1 MPAELVQVKT
11 HGAGG
16 TIVLN
21 RLDKRHA
28 LSREMLRQISQALS
42 DLHQEKKVRAV
53 ILTATGDVFC
63 AGMDLYEIHDTA
75 QLDDPHPQW
84 LDDARLY
91 RQVMEQMLQFP
102 KPIIA
107 GLNGPVLGGG
117 TGLVLAA
124 DVVVAGASA
133 KFGVPAPYRGMVAG
147 MVAPLLAFRIGHG
160 QAAHLM
166 LTAKTIDAEEA
177 FRMHLFH
184 EIVPD
189 DLIWARGNEL
199 ATELSKTAQE
209 AIAMTKR
216 IINET
221 IGERLT
227 TLLAAGA
234 AADATAKTTEAATE
248 GVQAFIEKRDPS
260 WP

>member
-1 MPAELVQVKT
+1 MPSELVQVKT
-11 HGAGG
+11 HGSGG

-28 LSREMLRQISQALS
+28 LSREMLRQISQALM

-53 ILTATGDVFC
+53 ILTGAGNVFC

-75 QLDDPHPQW
+75 QSDDPHPQW
-84 LDDARLY
+84 LEDARRY

-107 GLNGPVLGGG
+107 AINGPVLGGG
-117 TGLVLAA
+117 AGLLLAA
-124 DVVVAGASA
+124 DIVIAGQSA
-133 KFGVPAPYRGMVAG
+133 TFGVPAPYRGMVAG

-160 QAAHLM
+160 QAAHLL
-166 LTAKTIDAEEA
+166 LTAKTIDATEA

-184 EIVPD
+184 EVVAD

-199 ATELSKTAQE
+199 ATELSKMAQE

-227 TLLAAGA
+227 TLLATGA
-234 AADATAKTTEAATE
+234 AADATAKTTEAASE
-248 GVQAFIEKRDPS
+248 GVQAFVEKREPT